1 MSAPRR
7 PELSGKQLLIVTGK
21 GGVGKSTVA
30 AALAI
35 TASGR
40 GLRTIVAEVAA
51 RSDVASL
58 LGARGA
64 APGREVEL
72 ALDLHHVSIEPQG
85 ALEEYIRDEVPGRV
99 PGMILARSRA
109 FDVLATATP
118 GMRELLTVGKVWELA
133 QRPRRTPGA
142 RPHDLVILDAP
153 ASGHAAALLGAP
165 RTFASIANVGPV
177 ARQGAAIDR
186 MLRDRR
192 SSGVIAVATPE
203 QMAVSEALELRG
215 TLSENLEI
223 ALDGVVVNRVLPA
236 RFSAAEQRTLAR
248 APDDPAVRSA
258 RWFAARARAQRA
270 QLARLRRGLRGVP
283 STTLPFFFSDELG
296 AAQLEALARRLAR
309 WQA

>member
-7 PELSGKQLLIVTGK
+7 PDLSGKRLLIVTGK

-35 TASGR
+35 TASWR

-58 LGARGA
+58 LGGSGD
-64 APGREVEL
+64 APRREAEL
-72 ALDLHHVSIEPQG
+72 APALHHVSIEPQS

-133 QRPRRTPGA
+133 QRPRRTRGA
-142 RPHDLVILDAP
+142 RPYDLVILDAP
-153 ASGHAAALLGAP
+153 ATGHAAGLLGAP

-215 TLSENLEI
+215 TLTESLEI